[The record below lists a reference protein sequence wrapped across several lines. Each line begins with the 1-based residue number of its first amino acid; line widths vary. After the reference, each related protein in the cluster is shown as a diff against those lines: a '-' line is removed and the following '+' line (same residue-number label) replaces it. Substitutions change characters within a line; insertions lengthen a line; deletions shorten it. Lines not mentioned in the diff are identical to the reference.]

1 MNGRGALA
9 AIGALVILGCKVN
22 PHAHRHTPPPRPI
35 GIIINGEALPLEP
48 RPLLDRGILLVPVQ
62 RTIHALGLDFER
74 EGSRMITHVGSKT
87 VVLRDHSRIA
97 LVDDN
102 SVMLD
107 APVML
112 RNNVFYAPLRFFT
125 SVLDAQANFFHD
137 TVIIVAQLVGRA
149 GNGIITEGNRTLHIG
164 TVTNVDLN
172 SDPPTVTLSF
182 NGAVH
187 TIRIT
192 RNAIITLRDV
202 AIDVDTPGELS
213 DIRPGDYAEIM
224 IEKNGA
230 VSSVVDAFGS
240 RYGTI
245 VALNGSQ
252 FVLQDGHVI
261 APDRDTAISL
271 DGRPAAIG
279 DLQIG
284 DRVTVRYNVETD
296 EIREVDADRSL
307 ASTNADTGTAR
318 IDAVSINASQPL
330 RGGQRLFVTMHG
342 AIDGAATFDVG
353 QYVQNVA
360 MRQSAPG
367 IYVGSYTIP
376 QSANFTG
383 VPIVAHL
390 RMQDGSSA
398 EAESAQTLSAA
409 ATPPGISSVGPAD
422 GETVNDDEPAIY
434 ATFVSQAVPVNPS
447 SIRLEVNGLD
457 VSEDSLRTPNFVQF
471 LPGTTYHGVVRVTV
485 RVADYAGNIAK
496 RSWTFTVAKGY

>member
-1 MNGRGALA
+1 MNARRAFA

-22 PHAHRHTPPPRPI
+22 PHAHKHGPPPRPI
-35 GIIINGEALPLEP
+35 GIVINGEALPLEP
-48 RPLLDRGILLVPVQ
+48 RPLLDHGILLVPVQ

-74 EGSRMITHVGSKT
+74 EGSRMMTHVGSKT
-87 VVLRDHSRIA
+87 VVLRDRSRVA
-97 LVDDN
+97 MVDDTR
-102 SVMLD
+102 VMLN

-112 RNNVFYAPLRFFT
+112 RNDVFYAPLRFFT
-125 SVLDAQANFFHD
+125 RILDAQANLFHG

-149 GNGIITEGNRTLHIG
+149 GDGIIPEGDRTLHIG

-172 SDPPTVTLSF
+172 SDPPTVTLAF
-182 NGAVH
+182 NSTVH

-202 AIDVDTPGELS
+202 AVDVDTPGELS

-245 VALNGSQ
+245 AALNDGQ

-261 APDRDTAISL
+261 APDRDTAIFLNGS
-271 DGRPAAIG
+271 PATFG

-284 DRVTVRYNVETD
+284 DRVTVRYNVETA
-296 EIREVDADRSL
+296 EIREIDADRSL
-307 ASTNADTGTAR
+307 AATTAESGTAR

-330 RGGQRLFVTMHG
+330 RGGQRLVVTMRG
-342 AIDGAATFDVG
+342 ASGGGATFDVG
-353 QYVQNVA
+353 EYVQNVA
-360 MRQSAPG
+360 MTEQSPG
-367 IYVGSYTIP
+367 TYVGTYAIP
-376 QSANFTG
+376 RSANFTG

-390 RMQDGSSA
+390 RMQDGDSV

-422 GETVNDDEPAIY
+422 GETINDNEPAIY

-447 SIRLEVNGLD
+447 SIRLVVDGLD
-457 VSEDSLRTPNFVQF
+457 VSDDCLRTPNFVQF
-471 LPGTTYHGVVRVTV
+471 LPGTTYHGTVRVTV
-485 RVADYAGNIAK
+485 SIADEAGNTAK
-496 RSWTFTVAKGY
+496 RSWTFTVDDGY